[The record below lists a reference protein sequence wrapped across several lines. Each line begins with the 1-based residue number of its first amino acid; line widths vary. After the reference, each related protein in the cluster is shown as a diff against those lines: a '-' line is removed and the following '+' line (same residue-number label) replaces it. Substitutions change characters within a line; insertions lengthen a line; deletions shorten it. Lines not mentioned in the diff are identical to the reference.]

1 MGMTAQTTIKM
12 FGADWCR
19 DCRRAKALFDSR
31 NVMYTYID
39 LVEDEAAA
47 RVARDISGRTNIPVI
62 VYPDGS
68 FQVEPSNTDMITKL
82 TELNIG
88 NADG

>member
-1 MGMTAQTTIKM
+1 MTAQTTIKM

-39 LVEDEAAA
+39 LAEDEAAA
-47 RVARDISGRTNIPVI
+47 RVARDISGRMNIPVI

>member
-1 MGMTAQTTIKM
+1 MAMTTQTTIKM

-31 NVMYTYID
+31 DVTYTYID
-39 LVEDEAAA
+39 LVDDEAAA
-47 RVARDISGRTNIPVI
+47 QVARDISGRTNIPVI

-68 FQVEPSNTDMITKL
+68 YHVEPSNADMVAKL
-82 TELNIG
+82 SELNIG
-88 NADG
+88 CSDD

>member
-1 MGMTAQTTIKM
+1 MTAQTTIKM

-47 RVARDISGRTNIPVI
+47 QVARDISGRTNIPVI

>member
-1 MGMTAQTTIKM
+1 MTAQTTIKM

-47 RVARDISGRTNIPVI
+47 QVARDISGRTNIPVI

-88 NADG
+88 NTDD

>member
-1 MGMTAQTTIKM
+1 MTAQTTIKM

-88 NADG
+88 NTDD

>member
-1 MGMTAQTTIKM
+1 MTAQTTIKM